1 MAIYD
6 VLGNAVNA
14 DLPIT
19 TDWYIGS
26 DLIRKALMLTEL
38 GSLKYQQ
45 AFCIYNGKYY
55 STDGSHIAEQD
66 SSFSVLR
73 DVSINVGHGNSLQL
87 GSNGKAYVSGWD
99 DNKVYV
105 VDLATLTITNTITLP
120 TTGYTTCAIDD
131 INEIAYIWQRSTY
144 PSTEDIYN
152 FIVYD
157 YGNTQT
163 IITTEITKPFSAMQA
178 VDMCMDLIIVLNGL
192 GTDTAPNGY
201 RIYDKTGKVIS
212 EYIIGSKSSIE
223 PEGVFVDRNTQ
234 EVYISFVDKKVY
246 KIT

>member
-6 VLGNAVNA
+6 MSGNAINA
-14 DLPIT
+14 DLPLT
-19 TDWYIGS
+19 TDWYVGS
-26 DLIRKALMLTEL
+26 DLIRKPIVLTEL
-38 GSLKYQQ
+38 GSLKYLQS
-45 AFCIYNGKYY
+45 FCIYNGKYY

-66 SSFSVLR
+66 STFAVLR
-73 DVSINVGHGNSLQL
+73 DVSINVGHGNSFQL

-105 VDLATLTITNTITLP
+105 VDLSTLTVTNTISLP
-120 TTGYTTCAIDD
+120 TTGYTTCAVDD
-131 INEIAYIWQRSTY
+131 INEIVYIWQRSTY
-144 PSTEDIYN
+144 PSTEGTYN

-157 YGNTQT
+157 YGNAQT
-163 IITTEITKPFSAMQA
+163 ISTTIVTKPFSAMQA

-192 GTDTAPNGY
+192 GTEVAPNGY

-223 PEGVFVDRNTQ
+223 PEGIFVDRSTQ
-234 EVYISFVDKKVY
+234 EIYISYVDKKVY
-246 KIT
+246 KIS